1 MPDFLW
7 FLSRLDLLS
16 VLDIALVTVLFY
28 GVLVSIQGTRAVQLI
43 WGVVLLVLA
52 ILISNLLQL
61 TALSW
66 LFKSM
71 VPALFLAIVVIFQPE
86 VRRVLERLGRTG
98 ELFNRPWSAL
108 PAQRVNR
115 MVDAI
120 VQACGLLAERRRGAL
135 IVLERN
141 TGLQDYVDTGVEI
154 DGLVTAQA
162 LLTIFTP
169 ETPLHDGAAIIRGD
183 RIAAA
188 GCVLPLSE
196 NSLPD
201 PLLGT
206 RHRAAIGI
214 TEEGDAVSVVVSE
227 ETGIISLVKERRM
240 VRNMDAGKLK
250 KALLSLY
257 KSAAEPNLSSWLK
270 KPVSAEQKDSRC

>member
-7 FLSRLDLLS
+7 FLSRLDFLS

-169 ETPLHDGAAIIRGD
+169 ETPLHDRASIIRGD

-196 NSLPD
+196 NPLPD

-227 ETGIISLVKERRM
+227 ETGIISLVKDGRM
-240 VRNMDAGKLK
+240 VRNMDAVKLK
-250 KALLSLY
+250 KALLLLY
-257 KSAAEPNLSSWLK
+257 KPAAEPNLSSWLK

>member
-7 FLSRLDLLS
+7 FLSRLDFLS
-16 VLDIALVTVLFY
+16 VLDIVLVTVLFY

-120 VQACGLLAERRRGAL
+120 VQACELAAERRHGAL

-214 TEEGDAVSVVVSE
+214 TEVGDAVSVVVSE
-227 ETGIISLVKERRM
+227 ETGIISLVKDRRM

-270 KPVSAEQKDSRC
+270 KPVSTEQKDSQC